1 MGYHRPF
8 SQVAGGHLRILYRWT
23 ETAAILDAQAV
34 TIATKLMEWII
45 FPHGFPACILSDK
58 GRQFSGEV
66 LQALDT
72 ELGIWQIFTS
82 PYHAQTNGLTKRMNK
97 TIKQQHTAFIDPL
110 HTTWDLILPFIT
122 HANPWLESAL
132 SKHYMG
138 ETPSYPST
146 SRWNYPTKIL
156 KPTQWIDGYTCNR
169 SNLSYGWAFTR
180 TYN

>member
-45 FPHGFPACILSDK
+45 FPHGCPACILSDK

-72 ELGIWQIFTS
+72 ELGI
-82 PYHAQTNGLTKRMNK
+82 
-97 TIKQQHTAFIDPL
+97 
-110 HTTWDLILPFIT
+110 
-122 HANPWLESAL
+122 
-132 SKHYMG
+132 
-138 ETPSYPST
+138 
-146 SRWNYPTKIL
+146 
-156 KPTQWIDGYTCNR
+156 
-169 SNLSYGWAFTR
+169 
-180 TYN
+180 

>member
-45 FPHGFPACILSDK
+45 FPHGCLACILSDK

-72 ELGIWQIFTS
+72 VR
-82 PYHAQTNGLTKRMNK
+82 HLTDIYVTISRPDERIDK
-97 TIKQQHTAFIDPL
+97 TDEQD
-110 HTTWDLILPFIT
+110 
-122 HANPWLESAL
+122 N
-132 SKHYMG
+132 
-138 ETPSYPST
+138 
-146 SRWNYPTKIL
+146 
-156 KPTQWIDGYTCNR
+156 
-169 SNLSYGWAFTR
+169 
-180 TYN
+180 